1 MRHWLFKSEPS
12 AFSWDDLWASPRRT
26 TSWTGVRNYQARNL
40 LRDEVKKG
48 DLVLFYHSSA
58 DPTAAVGVAEVTRE
72 GYPEDPKDPTWY
84 AVDITA
90 REAFNSPVTLAAM
103 RKEPALAG
111 MMLLK
116 RGARLSIQPVTPD
129 EWRVIAKL
137 GRRSRP
143 KDALPPLTR

>member
-1 MRHWLFKSEPS
+1 MRHWLFKTEPS

-48 DLVLFYHSSA
+48 DLVFFYHSST
-58 DPTAAVGVAEVTRE
+58 DPTAVVGVAEVTRE
-72 GYPEDPKDPTWY
+72 GYPEDSKDPTWY
-84 AVDITA
+84 AVDITV
-90 REAFNSPVTLAAM
+90 REPFTTPVTLAAM
-103 RKEPALAG
+103 RLEPALAG

-116 RGARLSIQPVTPD
+116 KGARLSIQPVTAD
-129 EWRVIAKL
+129 EWRLISKL

>member
-1 MRHWLFKSEPS
+1 MRYWLFKSEPS
-12 AFSWDDLWASPRRT
+12 AFSWDDLWAAPKRT
-26 TSWTGVRNYQARNL
+26 TNWSGIRNYQARNL

-72 GYPEDPKDPTWY
+72 GYPEDPKDDTWY
-84 AVDITA
+84 QVDITA
-90 REAFNSPVTLAAM
+90 REAFNSPVTLAEM
-103 RKEPALAG
+103 RTEPALAG

-129 EWRVIAKL
+129 EWRHIVTL
-137 GRRSRP
+137 GKRSQP
-143 KDALPPLTR
+143 KDARAPVKR

>member
-12 AFSWDDLWASPRRT
+12 AFSWDDLWAAPRRT
-26 TSWTGVRNYQARNL
+26 TNWSGVRNYQARNF
-40 LRDEVKKG
+40 LRDEIKKG

-58 DPTAAVGVAEVTRE
+58 EPTAAVGVAEVTRE

-84 AVDITA
+84 QVDVTA
-90 REAFNSPVTLAAM
+90 REPFTTPVTLAAM
-103 RKEPALAG
+103 RKERALAD
-111 MMLLK
+111 MVLLK
-116 RGARLSIQPVTPD
+116 KGSRLSIQPVTPD
-129 EWRVIAKL
+129 EWRLIAKL

>member
-12 AFSWDDLWASPRRT
+12 SFSWDDLWNAPGRT
-26 TSWTGVRNYQARNL
+26 TNWSGVRNYQARNL
-40 LRDEVKKG
+40 LRDAIKKG

-72 GYPEDPKDPTWY
+72 GYPESPKDPTWY
-84 AVDITA
+84 QVDITA
-90 REAFNSPVTLAAM
+90 REPFASPVTLAAM
-103 RKEPALAG
+103 RTEPSLEG

-116 RGARLSIQPVTPD
+116 KGARLSIQPVTVN